1 MLIHLHFSVNQMSAL
16 SQRATEA
23 VGGLD
28 LPWRFAPRGDYD
40 PDHNPTGLI
49 SFGTA
54 ENALVTDQLK
64 EFADKSVIISNE
76 DFLYRGSHAGG
87 SRFPTA
93 LAAHLNEY
101 LTPSSPITP
110 DMIRCV
116 GAATAMHDI
125 LAWGVADPGDGVLTS
140 RPVYGRFEL
149 DFGNKSQVKVVYSD
163 NKTEEAF
170 QDGIIDHFE
179 EALVRSSEAGVH
191 VKMVLIVNPHNPLGR
206 CYPTSTLVKIMQ
218 FCQKHRL
225 HLLSDEIYACSVF
238 NSDEPATPFT
248 SILSI
253 GSTNLINPGLLHVTY
268 GLSKDF
274 GAAGLRLGAIIT
286 RSQPVLRAIEAAMR
300 FHNPSGAS
308 LAIGNA
314 MLEDRVWCRSF
325 VDSSRSK
332 LSQAHRHVTS
342 QLKAMNIKYLP
353 GSNAGFFV
361 WIDLSPYLPSEL
373 DGELNQEFA
382 LAKRLREVGV
392 FLHPREEHSLEPGW
406 FRLVYTQDPRTVT
419 EGLQRYVPFSFA
431 VETLIV
437 ARIKMAIS

>member
-1 MLIHLHFSVNQMSAL
+1 MKIHLQFSNAKMGSL

-23 VGGLD
+23 VSGLD

-40 PDHNPTGLI
+40 ADHNPNGLI

-54 ENALVTDQLK
+54 EHALVTKELK
-64 EFADKSVIISNE
+64 EFTNKNVTISHD

-87 SRFPTA
+87 SRFPQA

-101 LTPSSPITP
+101 LQPYSPVTP

-149 DFGNKSQVKVVYSD
+149 DFGNMSQVRVVYSN
-163 NKTEEAF
+163 NKIEEAF
-170 QDGIIDHFE
+170 QHDIVEKFE
-179 EALVRSSEAGVH
+179 EALLRSRKVGVN
-191 VKMVLIVNPHNPLGR
+191 VKMVLIVNPHNPLD
-206 CYPTSTLVKIMQ
+206 P
-218 FCQKHRL
+218 
-225 HLLSDEIYACSVF
+225 E
-238 NSDEPATPFT
+238 
-248 SILSI
+248 
-253 GSTNLINPGLLHVTY
+253 LLHVTY

-300 FHNPSGAS
+300 FNNPSGAS
-308 LAIGNA
+308 LAIGSA
-314 MLEDRVWCRSF
+314 MLEDRAWCRAF
-325 VDSSRSK
+325 IDSSRLK
-332 LSQAHRHVTS
+332 LAQAHRHITS
-342 QLKAMNIKYLP
+342 QLRDMGIKYLP

-361 WIDLSPYLPSEL
+361 WVDLSPYLPSEF

-382 LAKRLREVGV
+382 LAKRLYKMGV
-392 FLHPREEHSLEPGW
+392 FLHPREEHSIEPGW
-406 FRLVYTQDPRTVT
+406 FRMVYSQDPRTVT
-419 EGLQRYVPFSFA
+419 EGLR
-431 VETLIV
+431 
-437 ARIKMAIS
+437 RIHKAIS

>member
-1 MLIHLHFSVNQMSAL
+1 
-16 SQRATEA
+16 
-23 VGGLD
+23 
-28 LPWRFAPRGDYD
+28 
-40 PDHNPTGLI
+40 
-49 SFGTA
+49 
-54 ENALVTDQLK
+54 
-64 EFADKSVIISNE
+64 
-76 DFLYRGSHAGG
+76 
-87 SRFPTA
+87 
-93 LAAHLNEY
+93 
-101 LTPSSPITP
+101 
-110 DMIRCV
+110 
-116 GAATAMHDI
+116 
-125 LAWGVADPGDGVLTS
+125 
-140 RPVYGRFEL
+140 
-149 DFGNKSQVKVVYSD
+149 
-163 NKTEEAF
+163 
-170 QDGIIDHFE
+170 
-179 EALVRSSEAGVH
+179 
-191 VKMVLIVNPHNPLGR
+191 
-206 CYPTSTLVKIMQ
+206 MQ

-253 GSTNLINPGLLHVTY
+253 DSMNLIDPDLLHVTY

-382 LAKRLREVGV
+382 LAKRLREAGV

-406 FRLVYTQDPRTVT
+406 FRIVYTQDPRTVT
-419 EGLQRYVPFSFA
+419 EGLQRYVPSSFA
-431 VETLIV
+431 VETL
-437 ARIKMAIS
+437 K

>member
-1 MLIHLHFSVNQMSAL
+1 
-16 SQRATEA
+16 
-23 VGGLD
+23 
-28 LPWRFAPRGDYD
+28 
-40 PDHNPTGLI
+40 
-49 SFGTA
+49 
-54 ENALVTDQLK
+54 
-64 EFADKSVIISNE
+64 
-76 DFLYRGSHAGG
+76 
-87 SRFPTA
+87 
-93 LAAHLNEY
+93 
-101 LTPSSPITP
+101 
-110 DMIRCV
+110 
-116 GAATAMHDI
+116 
-125 LAWGVADPGDGVLTS
+125 
-140 RPVYGRFEL
+140 
-149 DFGNKSQVKVVYSD
+149 
-163 NKTEEAF
+163 
-170 QDGIIDHFE
+170 
-179 EALVRSSEAGVH
+179 
-191 VKMVLIVNPHNPLGR
+191 
-206 CYPTSTLVKIMQ
+206 MQ

>member
-1 MLIHLHFSVNQMSAL
+1 MGTL

-40 PDHNPTGLI
+40 PDHNPSGLV

-64 EFADKSVIISNE
+64 EFTDQNVTISHE

-87 SRFPTA
+87 SRFPSA

-101 LTPSSPITP
+101 LTPHSPITP
-110 DMIRCV
+110 DMIQCV

-149 DFGNKSQVKVVYSD
+149 DFGNKSQVRVVYSD
-163 NKTEEAF
+163 NKTKNAF
-170 QDGIIDHFE
+170 QDNIVDKFE
-179 EALVRSSEAGVH
+179 EALMRSKKAGIH
-191 VKMVLIVNPHNPLGR
+191 VKMVLIVNPHNPLGVID
-206 CYPTSTLVKIMQ
+206 P
-218 FCQKHRL
+218 
-225 HLLSDEIYACSVF
+225 D
-238 NSDEPATPFT
+238 
-248 SILSI
+248 
-253 GSTNLINPGLLHVTY
+253 LLHVTY

-286 RSQPVLRAIEAAMR
+286 RSRPVLRAIQAAMR

-308 LAIGNA
+308 LAIGSA

-332 LSQAHRHVTS
+332 IAQAHRHVTS
-342 QLKAMNIKYLP
+342 QLKDMGIKYLP

-361 WIDLSPYLPSEL
+361 WIDLSPYLSSEL

-382 LAKRLREVGV
+382 LAKRLRQDGV
-392 FLHPREEHSLEPGW
+392 FLHPREEHSQEPGW
-406 FRLVYTQDPRTVT
+406 FRVVYTQDPRTVT
-419 EGLQRYVPFSFA
+419 EGLQR
-431 VETLIV
+431 I
-437 ARIKMAIS
+437 RRAIL